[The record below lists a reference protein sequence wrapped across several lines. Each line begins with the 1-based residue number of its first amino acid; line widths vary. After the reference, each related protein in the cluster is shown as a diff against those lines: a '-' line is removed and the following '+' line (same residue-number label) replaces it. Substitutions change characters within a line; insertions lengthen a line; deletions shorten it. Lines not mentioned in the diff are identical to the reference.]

1 MTRRARIRVAREW
14 VVPVLITIGFGLLIS
29 RAAYLQLV
37 ISDRLQAE
45 GNARFLRNIEIKAER
60 GVIKDRNGIT
70 LAISTPVDSVW
81 AEPKVL
87 LRHRNKLNLLA
98 QELGIPEDEIA
109 LRLKDYAARDRQFI
123 YLKRHLAPH
132 HAEKVMGLKIPGV
145 ELMREYK
152 RYYPQAEATANLI
165 GYTNIDDIGQEGI
178 EYTLDADLQGTSG
191 LKRVINDRTGRTV
204 EAVENVRRVVD
215 GQDVQLSIDARIQQI
230 VYKNLLAVVSKQR
243 AALATCV
250 VVSPST
256 GQILAMATVPSYN
269 PNVISE
275 RRITRNYTVTDVF
288 EPGSTA
294 KTFAVAKALI
304 DGWVT
309 PSTMID
315 TSPGFM
321 RIGGFTV
328 EDIRNFGSLTVEDVI
343 MKSSN
348 IGIIKIGTQVAPNDL
363 ADFYRSL
370 GFSEVTGSGILGEHP
385 GLFPERTKW
394 RKNEHATLTY
404 GYGFAITA
412 MQMVRAYSAI
422 ANGGS
427 LIPLTIFPNQ
437 EPSEAKQVMPQSI
450 ATELT
455 RMLERV
461 VTPTGTSR
469 RAKVQMY
476 RIAGKTATVQ
486 KLINGRYSSQQH
498 LAMFAGFAPASN
510 PKLAAVIIVDNPR
523 GKSHYGG
530 YVAAPAFREIMT
542 STLRLLNVP
551 PDDFSQFVKKETVE
565 TTSAES

>member
-1 MTRRARIRVAREW
+1 MTRRVRILDRRELI
-14 VVPVLITIGFGLLIS
+14 VPILITVGFGLLIA

-37 ISDRLQAE
+37 ISDTLQAE
-45 GNARFLRNIEIKAER
+45 GNARFLRNIEIKAKR
-60 GVIKDRNGIT
+60 GVIKDRNGVT

-87 LRHRNKLNLLA
+87 IQYQQKIDLLA
-98 QELGIPEDEIA
+98 QELGMSKNEITSR
-109 LRLKDYAARDRQFI
+109 LRDYADLDRQFM

-132 HAEKVMGLKIPGV
+132 HAKRVMDLKIPGV

-152 RYYPQAEATANLI
+152 RYYPLAESTANLI
-165 GYTNIDDIGQEGI
+165 GYTNIDDLGQEGM
-178 EYTLDADLQGTSG
+178 ELSLDSVLHGTSG
-191 LKRVINDRTGRTV
+191 LKRVIKDRTGRTV
-204 EAVENVRRVVD
+204 ESVENVRRVVD

-275 RRITRNYTVTDVF
+275 RRISRNFTVTDVF

-294 KTFAVAKALI
+294 KTFAVAKAMI

-309 PSTMID
+309 PSTLID

-321 RIGGFTV
+321 RIGGYTV
-328 EDIRNFGSLTVEDVI
+328 EDIRNYGPLTVEDVI

-348 IGIIKIGTQVAPNDL
+348 IGVIKIGTQIDPNEL
-363 ADFYRSL
+363 AAFYRSL
-370 GFSEVTGSGILGEHP
+370 GFSEVTGSGILGEHA
-385 GLFPERTKW
+385 GLFPNRTKW

-412 MQMVRAYSAI
+412 MQMVRAYAAI
-422 ANGGS
+422 ANGGK

-437 EPSEAKQVMPQSI
+437 EPLESKQVLPQNI
-450 ATELT
+450 AADLT

-469 RAKVQMY
+469 RAKVKMY

-498 LAMFAGFAPASN
+498 LSMFAGFAPASN
-510 PKLAAVIIVDNPR
+510 PKLAAVIIVDDPQ

-551 PDDFSQFVKKETVE
+551 PDDFSKFVKTETVKSSDTE
-565 TTSAES
+565 T